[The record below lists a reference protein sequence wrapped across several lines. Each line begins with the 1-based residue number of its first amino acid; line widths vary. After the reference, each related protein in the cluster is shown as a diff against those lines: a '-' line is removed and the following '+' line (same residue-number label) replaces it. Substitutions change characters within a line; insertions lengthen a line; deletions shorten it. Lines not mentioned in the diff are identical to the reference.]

1 MREFKIN
8 DYSLFS
14 STADTVTSSI
24 GELNRILDEMQTLM
38 NELHSDEVFK
48 GPISDSCYSGWQ
60 TIYSAL
66 QASVNELTKAAL
78 FLNTSS
84 TIYKMSDSSNASNIG
99 SV

>member
-14 STADTVTSSI
+14 NTADTVTNSI
-24 GELNRILDEMQTLM
+24 GELNSILDEMQTLM
-38 NELHSDEVFK
+38 DELHSDEVFK

-60 TIYSAL
+60 TICTAL
-66 QASVNELTKAAL
+66 KASVAELAKAAL

-84 TIYKMSDSSNASNIG
+84 AIYKMSDSNNANNIG